1 MSEEKK
7 GLLARTPL
15 QSKKFLAA
23 MIWNL
28 LWLALIGYGINQQI
42 SASTLNAMVYSSGLV
57 QCLYLGGQS
66 AVDAFKEF
74 LDARD
79 IRYKQ
84 IVTDCFHSQRI
95 IINDFAPTNPYPSC
109 QAISIPRNS
118 LLGDYIK

>member
-42 SASTLNAMVYSSGLV
+42 GTSTLNAMVYSSGLV

-66 AVDAFKEF
+66 AVDAFVRKSF
-74 LDARD
+74 S
-79 IRYKQ
+79 IKKQ
-84 IVTDCFHSQRI
+84 EDTVVSR
-95 IINDFAPTNPYPSC
+95 P
-109 QAISIPRNS
+109 
-118 LLGDYIK
+118 K